1 MKSRFEVVEL
11 VRAKLRVKH
20 YSLSTEDTYC
30 GWVGHFYDHCLKLAP
45 KMTHERKMESFLTHL
60 ALHRN
65 VAAKTQNQA
74 FSALLFLYKDVLGV
88 ELGKIDALRA
98 KKPSH
103 QRTSPSR
110 DQMRQ
115 FLAAVEDRPH
125 TPAKLLV
132 ALLYGCG
139 MRVSEP
145 LELRI
150 KDVLWDEG
158 PHGTLM
164 IRGAKGG
171 KDRRVPIPSA
181 CVEPL
186 RRQMD
191 KARAI
196 WSDDRTHFPDV
207 GVSMPHRLDI
217 KYPKYPFFWQWF
229 WIFPAPGHCNNPYT
243 GVRVRHHLLYDSL
256 QRAVQ
261 FAATKVELQGLIT
274 PHVIRHSYATHSR
287 ESLDALRELLGHSS
301 IETTAG
307 YLHPVVDKATNPLD
321 DLLNR
326 PAAA

>member
-30 GWVGHFYDHCLKLAP
+30 WWAGHYYDHCLKLAP

-74 FSALLFLYKDVLGV
+74 FNALLFLYKDVLGV
-88 ELGKIDALRA
+88 ELGEVNALRA
-98 KKPSH
+98 KRPSH

-110 DQMRQ
+110 DQVRL
-115 FLAAVEDRPH
+115 FLSAVEDRPN

-158 PHGTLM
+158 QNGSLM
-164 IRGAKGG
+164 LRGAKGG
-171 KDRRVPIPSA
+171 KDRRVPIPAA

-186 RRQMD
+186 RRQMA
-191 KARAI
+191 KVQAI
-196 WSDDRTHFPDV
+196 WWDDRTHFPNV
-207 GVSMPHRLDI
+207 GKHAS
-217 KYPKYPFFWQWF
+217 
-229 WIFPAPGHCNNPYT
+229 PAG
-243 GVRVRHHLLYDSL
+243 
-256 QRAVQ
+256 
-261 FAATKVELQGLIT
+261 
-274 PHVIRHSYATHSR
+274 
-287 ESLDALRELLGHSS
+287 
-301 IETTAG
+301 
-307 YLHPVVDKATNPLD
+307 
-321 DLLNR
+321 
-326 PAAA
+326 